1 MHENVANQQKS
12 CSIKIPQTM
21 RNKLDLT
28 FTTATN
34 ISILTTTQSSIAADL
49 DAFETASWFTS
60 SYLIAMSSLAPL
72 MGRLCQVFSPRLCM
86 FFSTML
92 IAIGSA
98 ITSTSVSFEHF
109 IIGRVV
115 TGAGGGGIFIVASIM
130 AIQMTSPKRR
140 GLYMG
145 LANTA
150 MTVGVSLGAV
160 IAGAL
165 EPRIGWVSGHY
176 QMTRS
181 SELN

>member
-1 MHENVANQQKS
+1 M
-12 CSIKIPQTM
+12 
-21 RNKLDLT
+21 
-28 FTTATN
+28 TATN

-165 EPRIGWVSGHY
+165 EPRIGWVSGYFHK
-176 QMTRS
+176 TICRK
-181 SELN
+181 LN

>member
-1 MHENVANQQKS
+1 
-12 CSIKIPQTM
+12 
-21 RNKLDLT
+21 
-28 FTTATN
+28 
-34 ISILTTTQSSIAADL
+34 
-49 DAFETASWFTS
+49 
-60 SYLIAMSSLAPL
+60 MSSLAPL

-92 IAIGSA
+92 ICIGSV

-109 IIGRVV
+109 ILGRVV

-165 EPRIGWVSGHY
+165 EPRIGWVSCC
-176 QMTRS
+176 S
-181 SELN
+181 KPKLLSVIC

>member
-1 MHENVANQQKS
+1 M
-12 CSIKIPQTM
+12 
-21 RNKLDLT
+21 L
-28 FTTATN
+28 
-34 ISILTTTQSSIAADL
+34 ISI
-49 DAFETASWFTS
+49 
-60 SYLIAMSSLAPL
+60 
-72 MGRLCQVFSPRLCM
+72 
-86 FFSTML
+86 
-92 IAIGSA
+92 GSV

-109 IIGRVV
+109 ILGRIV

-165 EPRIGWVSGHY
+165 EPRIGWVSILLFSNVLCCIDSSLVETPFWHTGSAELVGW
-176 QMTRS
+176 RS
-181 SELN
+181 PLVVHPSQPYLEEHHV

>member
-1 MHENVANQQKS
+1 
-12 CSIKIPQTM
+12 
-21 RNKLDLT
+21 
-28 FTTATN
+28 
-34 ISILTTTQSSIAADL
+34 
-49 DAFETASWFTS
+49 
-60 SYLIAMSSLAPL
+60 
-72 MGRLCQVFSPRLCM
+72 M

-92 IAIGSA
+92 ISIGST

-109 IIGRVV
+109 ILGRIV

-165 EPRIGWVSGHY
+165 EPRIGWVSTFPLYALLPRTDPYHLE
-176 QMTRS
+176 TAIWHPS
-181 SELN
+181 SPEFGRRLVSPVVYPSQPYLQKH